1 MEDEGSVIGES
12 EGENKRGVAIPDGV
26 HLVAPALFF
35 GFGVE
40 EFKRD
45 IRVAEKVA
53 RFAVAE
59 NNADHLGGVEHT
71 GDALDA
77 EVLLGGL
84 EKLVKS
90 ARGFDDQ
97 ADAEIA
103 LCGFGGKAGL
113 DLLDGA
119 MVGAEDVGDDG
130 RVGEI
135 DITDQVVNF
144 FSKECG
150 VIFGGEVLF
159 DGTDAL
165 AEALR
170 EGGLCELKGFV
181 RSTQVDLGLF
191 EGLCC
196 IVVRGPATDLS
207 EIISAMV
214 GVLGGLGVLDH
225 LFKKGALCG
234 GCEGGDI
241 LRSGGSGKRPEQGC
255 DEQRYPKK
263 GWFSLHDRLLWGE
276 GVV

>member
-1 MEDEGSVIGES
+1 MVVGEG
-12 EGENKRGVAIPDGV
+12 EGENERGVAIPDRV

-40 EFKRD
+40 EFERD
-45 IRVAEKVA
+45 VGVAEKVA
-53 RFAVAE
+53 CFAVAE
-59 NNADHLGGVEHT
+59 DNADHLGGVEHI

-77 EVLLGGL
+77 EVLSGGL
-84 EKLVKS
+84 EELVKS
-90 ARGFDDQ
+90 AGGFDAQ
-97 ADAEIA
+97 AGAEIA
-103 LCGFGGKAGL
+103 LSGFSGKAGL
-113 DLLDGA
+113 DLFGGA
-119 MVGAEDVGDDG
+119 AVSVEDVGDDG
-130 RVGEI
+130 RVGEM
-135 DITDQVVNF
+135 DITDQVIDF
-144 FSKECG
+144 FSEQGG

-181 RSTQVDLGLF
+181 RSTQADLGLF

-207 EIISAMV
+207 EVISVMV

-225 LFKKGALCG
+225 LFEKSALFD
-234 GCEGGDI
+234 GCERRG
-241 LRSGGSGKRPEQGC
+241 LLCNSGSHKRPQQGC
-255 DEQRYPKK
+255 GKQRYPKK